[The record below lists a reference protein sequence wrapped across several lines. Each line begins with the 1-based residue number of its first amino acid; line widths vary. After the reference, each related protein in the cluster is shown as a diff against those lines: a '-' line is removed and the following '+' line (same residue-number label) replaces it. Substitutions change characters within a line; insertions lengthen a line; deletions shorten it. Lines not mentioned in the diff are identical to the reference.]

1 MGSQN
6 DSRLLNIR
14 KCTENVNSN
23 DESFV
28 FLGSLQRS
36 RTRRGQEMASTD
48 TRDPYGR
55 ERKRGE
61 I

>member
-48 TRDPYGR
+48 TRDPYG
-55 ERKRGE
+55 
-61 I
+61 